1 MTQNNTIN
9 DDEIDLAELFYALWA
24 HKFFI
29 GICTA
34 LAIVCA
40 GYYALTTD
48 KEYTAKAVFEI
59 QQGDNGRGFSLPG
72 DLGALA
78 SLAGVSAGGANSTDA
93 LLERIKSKEYILE
106 TNEIL
111 DFENDPY
118 FNNYSPNQTDPLWK
132 ATIKNLIG
140 WQSDKRTA
148 EAVIEDKVVSKF
160 RSVISV
166 STTDAGAISLSV
178 THEDPERAAFYANE
192 LMEFTR
198 DLVLDEQE
206 ESTDLRLNYLSE
218 TLADA
223 LQEMERSQERLKQFA
238 LENSTVADQ
247 SFVAGSLQL
256 DRLRVERQDALEFT
270 TTLTRLEE
278 LVKLGAT
285 DQSAYIALRDANP
298 MIDDVRF
305 RRIMGMSE
313 TISAWS
319 WPDLDTIQAVAAT
332 LADRVQRLNIEIS
345 EIEADARRY
354 ASSAEELARL
364 TREAKI
370 AEATYTVLI
379 EQVKSQ
385 SLAAGFKPDAF
396 KVFEYATPPL
406 APSAPKRSLI
416 LALGAVLGV
425 FVGSALALI
434 NSMRRGVYYARGS
447 MTSDIGAKLV
457 LSLSALRR
465 LSKLPLS
472 VIADR
477 LSTRNILPLDEL
489 LMLTANQKLVF
500 VAGANGRTAP
510 EGVARTIAVRAAAT
524 GRKIALCDFS
534 GSSADQN
541 AEGQDTMVVDMPFTV
556 AAADVHLMAHSPTVS
571 GSNFY
576 LSSNLE
582 QRMNALFENYD
593 QVILCGG
600 DVDPSAALIGIKE
613 FDPCVVLLARTKH
626 TKKSDIRKI
635 QSIQPIEV
643 LLYE

>member
-1 MTQNNTIN
+1 MTQNNTID

-29 GICTA
+29 GICAA

-59 QQGDNGRGFSLPG
+59 QQGDNGRGFNLPG

-78 SLAGVSAGGANSTDA
+78 SLAGVSAGGTNSTDV
-93 LLERIKSKEYILE
+93 LLERVKSKEYILE

-111 DFENDPY
+111 NFEKDPY
-118 FNNYSPNQTDPLWK
+118 FNDYQPNQTDPLWK
-132 ATIKNLIG
+132 ATIKKLIG
-140 WQSDKRTA
+140 WQDDERTA
-148 EAVIEDKVVSKF
+148 AAIIEDKVVEIFTES
-160 RSVISV
+160 ISV

-178 THEDPERAAFYANE
+178 THEDPDRAAFYANE

-285 DQSAYIALRDANP
+285 DQSAYMALRDANP

-319 WPDLDTIQAVAAT
+319 WPDLDTIQAVSAT
-332 LADRVQRLNIEIS
+332 LADRVQRLNI
-345 EIEADARRY
+345 
-354 ASSAEELARL
+354 
-364 TREAKI
+364 
-370 AEATYTVLI
+370 
-379 EQVKSQ
+379 
-385 SLAAGFKPDAF
+385 
-396 KVFEYATPPL
+396 
-406 APSAPKRSLI
+406 
-416 LALGAVLGV
+416 
-425 FVGSALALI
+425 
-434 NSMRRGVYYARGS
+434 
-447 MTSDIGAKLV
+447 
-457 LSLSALRR
+457 
-465 LSKLPLS
+465 
-472 VIADR
+472 
-477 LSTRNILPLDEL
+477 
-489 LMLTANQKLVF
+489 
-500 VAGANGRTAP
+500 
-510 EGVARTIAVRAAAT
+510 
-524 GRKIALCDFS
+524 
-534 GSSADQN
+534 
-541 AEGQDTMVVDMPFTV
+541 
-556 AAADVHLMAHSPTVS
+556 
-571 GSNFY
+571 
-576 LSSNLE
+576 
-582 QRMNALFENYD
+582 
-593 QVILCGG
+593 
-600 DVDPSAALIGIKE
+600 
-613 FDPCVVLLARTKH
+613 
-626 TKKSDIRKI
+626 
-635 QSIQPIEV
+635 
-643 LLYE
+643 

>member
-1 MTQNNTIN
+1 M
-9 DDEIDLAELFYALWA
+9 
-24 HKFFI
+24 
-29 GICTA
+29 
-34 LAIVCA
+34 
-40 GYYALTTD
+40 
-48 KEYTAKAVFEI
+48 
-59 QQGDNGRGFSLPG
+59 
-72 DLGALA
+72 
-78 SLAGVSAGGANSTDA
+78 
-93 LLERIKSKEYILE
+93 KSKEYILE
-106 TNEIL
+106 TNKIL
-111 DFENDPY
+111 NFENDPY
-118 FNNYSPNQTDPLWK
+118 FNDYQPNQTDPLWK
-132 ATIKNLIG
+132 AAIKKLIG
-140 WQSDKRTA
+140 WHDDERTA
-148 EAVIEDKVVSKF
+148 AAIIEDKVVETFKES
-160 RSVISV
+160 ISV

-178 THEDPERAAFYANE
+178 THEDPDRAAFYANE
-192 LMEFTR
+192 LMGFTR

-285 DQSAYIALRDANP
+285 DQSAYLALRDANP

-319 WPDLDTIQAVAAT
+319 WPDLDTIQAVSAT

-416 LALGAVLGV
+416 LALGAVLGG

-434 NSMRRGVYYARGS
+434 NSMRRGVYYSRGS
-447 MTSDIGAKLV
+447 MTSDIRAKLV

-472 VIADR
+472 VVKDR
-477 LSTRNILPLDEL
+477 LNMRNVLPLDEM

-500 VAGANGRTAP
+500 VAGANSRTAP
-510 EGVARTIAVRAAAT
+510 EGIARTIAVLAAAT

-541 AEGQDTMVVDMPFTV
+541 AEGQDTMIVDMPFTCSFDGAFAHGFWV
-556 AAADVHLMAHSPTVS
+556 KLLSVLKPKAADERPV
-571 GSNFY
+571 
-576 LSSNLE
+576 
-582 QRMNALFENYD
+582 
-593 QVILCGG
+593 
-600 DVDPSAALIGIKE
+600 
-613 FDPCVVLLARTKH
+613 
-626 TKKSDIRKI
+626 
-635 QSIQPIEV
+635 
-643 LLYE
+643 

>member
-1 MTQNNTIN
+1 MTQNNTID

-29 GICTA
+29 GICTG

-78 SLAGVSAGGANSTDA
+78 SLAGVSSGGASGTDA
-93 LLERIKSKEYILE
+93 LLERVKSKEYILE

-111 DFENDPY
+111 NFENDPY
-118 FNNYSPNQTDPLWK
+118 FNNYSPNQTDPMWK

-148 EAVIEDKVVSKF
+148 DAIIEGKIVETFKES
-160 RSVISV
+160 ISV

-178 THEDPERAAFYANE
+178 THEDPNRAAFYANE

-270 TTLTRLEE
+270 TTLSRLEE

-285 DQSAYIALRDANP
+285 DQSAYMALRDANP

-425 FVGSALALI
+425 FI
-434 NSMRRGVYYARGS
+434 
-447 MTSDIGAKLV
+447 
-457 LSLSALRR
+457 
-465 LSKLPLS
+465 
-472 VIADR
+472 
-477 LSTRNILPLDEL
+477 
-489 LMLTANQKLVF
+489 
-500 VAGANGRTAP
+500 
-510 EGVARTIAVRAAAT
+510 
-524 GRKIALCDFS
+524 
-534 GSSADQN
+534 GSSLA
-541 AEGQDTMVVDMPFTV
+541 TITPLRTV
-556 AAADVHLMAHSPTVS
+556 LQ
-571 GSNFY
+571 
-576 LSSNLE
+576 E
-582 QRMNALFENYD
+582 
-593 QVILCGG
+593 
-600 DVDPSAALIGIKE
+600 IGNE
-613 FDPCVVLLARTKH
+613 LN
-626 TKKSDIRKI
+626 
-635 QSIQPIEV
+635 
-643 LLYE
+643 